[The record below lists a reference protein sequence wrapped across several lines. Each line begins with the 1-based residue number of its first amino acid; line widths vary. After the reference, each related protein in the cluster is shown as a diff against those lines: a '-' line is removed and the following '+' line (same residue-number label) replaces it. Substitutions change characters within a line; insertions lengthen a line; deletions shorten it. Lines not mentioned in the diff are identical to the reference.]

1 MPESLRD
8 IIISKGWLL
17 KDVAHRWNITTRRLQ
32 QILRE
37 STTRH
42 RDSVNGLPNKNL
54 QEEQEMSANVSFQTY
69 DDQQVE
75 FFTGQCR
82 HCGSW
87 NRYYPDGYATA
98 ETRLPKGVFDCC
110 CGSC

>member
-1 MPESLRD
+1 MVIEGRSSPVEYHHQ
-8 IIISKGWLL
+8 
-17 KDVAHRWNITTRRLQ
+17 ATTTDPS
-32 QILRE
+32 E

-82 HCGSW
+82 QSSYG
-87 NRYYPDGYATA
+87 
-98 ETRLPKGVFDCC
+98 F
-110 CGSC
+110 